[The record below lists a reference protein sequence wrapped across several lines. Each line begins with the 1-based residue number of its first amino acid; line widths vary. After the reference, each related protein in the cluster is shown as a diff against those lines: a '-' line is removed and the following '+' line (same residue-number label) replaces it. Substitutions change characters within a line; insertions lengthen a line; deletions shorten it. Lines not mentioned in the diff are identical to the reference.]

1 MVPSIRPV
9 KVHVAGFG
17 EAVLGER
24 RDAAAGPEGVEVE
37 TKAAQMVTKASKIVV
52 PAARA
57 VEETVEV
64 EVEADGMNL
73 PA

>member
-37 TKAAQMVTKASKIVV
+37 TKAAQMVTKASNVV